1 MDEIFNKATV
11 KESTSKVTYM
21 ISDKD
26 ISVVVQGPIH
36 TQDNLTKRVLES
48 VRTHLP
54 DAELILST
62 WKRSE
67 VDGLNYDILV
77 ENHDPGTINNFLGSE
92 NFLRQVTSTFSG
104 LQASS
109 RKYVLKS
116 RTDVLLSNCYLLQNV
131 SSYVQKKPKFLSWYI
146 FTIPKFFRNPRG
158 FYKRLYHPSDVVQFG
173 LRMDLLSLWKLDVPT
188 NKSTFLT
195 AEQYIWLDFL
205 KKKGV
210 LIDYDVNK
218 SKWRLFRDIIL
229 SEKTLI
235 EHFVILD
242 EKNFGV
248 TLPKKFEDIKY
259 APDDVYTEKEFNQLR
274 MGYESHPIFT
284 SASLLI
290 EVYFN
295 GLKKN
300 IKARFKKNHSN
311 KSNES
316 SQSSRV
322 LENS

>member
-36 TQDNLTKRVLES
+36 KQDNLTKRVLES

-62 WKRSE
+62 WKGSE

-77 ENHDPGTINNFLGSE
+77 ENHDPSTINNFLSGSE

-205 KKKGV
+205 KKK
-210 LIDYDVNK
+210 
-218 SKWRLFRDIIL
+218 
-229 SEKTLI
+229 
-235 EHFVILD
+235 
-242 EKNFGV
+242 
-248 TLPKKFEDIKY
+248 
-259 APDDVYTEKEFNQLR
+259 
-274 MGYESHPIFT
+274 ES
-284 SASLLI
+284 
-290 EVYFN
+290 
-295 GLKKN
+295 
-300 IKARFKKNHSN
+300 
-311 KSNES
+311 
-316 SQSSRV
+316 
-322 LENS
+322 

>member
-1 MDEIFNKATV
+1 
-11 KESTSKVTYM
+11 M
-21 ISDKD
+21 ILSKD

-36 TQDNLTKRVLES
+36 KQDNLTKRVLES

-62 WKRSE
+62 WKGSD
-67 VDGLNYDILV
+67 VDGLDYDALV
-77 ENHDPGTINNFLGSE
+77 ENEDSGKINNLLSGSE

-104 LQASS
+104 LQKSS
-109 RKYVLKS
+109 GKYVLKS
-116 RTDVLLSNCYLLQNV
+116 RTDIFLSSSSLLENV
-131 SSYVQKKPKFLSWYI
+131 SSYTNQKSKNFFNWYI
-146 FTIPKFFRNPRG
+146 FTIPKFFRDPRG
-158 FYKRLYHPSDVVQFG
+158 FYKRLYHPSDIVQFG
-173 LRMDLLSLWKLDVPT
+173 LRTDLLSLWELDAHIDKPI
-188 NKSTFLT
+188 FLT
-195 AEQYIWLDFL
+195 AEQYIWLQFL
-205 KKKGV
+205 KKKG
-210 LIDYDVNK
+210 ISINYDANK

-259 APDDVYTEKEFNQLR
+259 APDDVYTEKKFNQLR

>member
-1 MDEIFNKATV
+1 VDEIFNRATS
-11 KESTSKVTYM
+11 KESASKVTCM
-21 ISDKD
+21 ILSKD

-36 TQDNLTKRVLES
+36 KQDNLTKRVLES

-62 WKRSE
+62 WKGSE

-242 EKNFGV
+242 EKNFSV